1 MLKKVIPFFVATF
14 ILVMLSS
21 FYVKASD
28 YQVPTLEKT
37 QVETPIKKILEI
49 KAPDISTPLPDR
61 EVESTENQ
69 IINQQKCQ
77 LIERKYKHYAHK
89 EVQKDLLVSV
99 GNAQMLHID
108 AAKSFKEMK
117 KAAQKEGITLVAI
130 SGFRSIQQQKY
141 LFHDVAK
148 QRKQTEEERAKV
160 SAPPG
165 FSQHHTG
172 FGIDINSVEVSFEKT
187 KAFAWLQQHAGEY
200 QFSLSFPK
208 KNTQGVSYEPWHW
221 AWHGNTL
228 AKLALHDGCI

>member
-1 MLKKVIPFFVATF
+1 MLKKVLLFFFATL

-28 YQVPTLEKT
+28 YQVPTTVEAQVET
-37 QVETPIKKILEI
+37 QVERII
-49 KAPDISTPLPDR
+49 PDISIPSPGTQ
-61 EVESTENQ
+61 VEPTKNP
-69 IINQQKCQ
+69 IINQQPCPK
-77 LIERKYKHYAHK
+77 IEKKYKHYAHQEAPK
-89 EVQKDLLVSV
+89 ELLVSV
-99 GNAQMLHID
+99 GNGQMMHMD
-108 AAKSFKEMK
+108 AAQAFNEMK
-117 KAAQKEGITLVAI
+117 KAAQKDGVALI
-130 SGFRSIQQQKY
+130 AVSGFRSIQKQKY

-187 KAFAWLQQHAGEY
+187 KAFSWLEKNATKY
-200 QFSLSFPK
+200 NFRLSFPK
-208 KNTQGVSYEPWHW
+208 NNTQGVSYEPWHW
-221 AWHGNTL
+221 AWHGNDE